1 MASYKVLG
9 LMSGTSLDGLDVA
22 YCIFSLQKGIWKFS
36 LEKAHTFKYTASTIL
51 KLSKAKEAS
60 ALELSLLSNEL
71 ATQWAKNIGDFIQN
85 NNIKADFVASHGHTI
100 FHQPEKG
107 LTVQIGNGAKLSAML
122 KLPVICDFRTT
133 DVALG
138 GQGAPLVPIGDELL
152 FSNFGYC
159 LNLGGI
165 ANISF
170 KEKNKRIAFDISACN
185 ILLNYL
191 AEKKGKKYDKNGNW
205 AKEGKTNKSL
215 LEKLNNQDYFSKKAP
230 KSLGIEWIQQNQ
242 ISIIEKSTISIED
255 KLATVSEHIAI
266 QIANSIKKTK
276 KQQSLLITGG
286 GAFNSYLISRIKH
299 HLAANITVEIPDKN
313 IISFKE
319 ALIFGFLGVLRYR
332 QEKNC
337 LQSVTGAKSDNIG
350 GCIYWF

>member
-22 YCIFSLQKGIWKFS
+22 YCIFTFQKGIWKFS
-36 LEKAHTFKYTASTIL
+36 LEKTKTYEYKPSLISR
-51 KLSKAKEAS
+51 LSKAKEIS
-60 ALELSLLSNEL
+60 GLELSLLSNEL
-71 ATQWAKNIGDFIQN
+71 AAIWANDIQNFIHN

-230 KSLGIEWIQQNQ
+230 KSLGIEWIQKNQ

-266 QIANSIKKTK
+266 QIANSIKKTQ

-286 GAFNSYLISRIKH
+286 GAFNSYLINRIKH

-319 ALIFGFLGVLRYR
+319 ALIFAFLGVLRFR

-337 LQSVTGAKSDNIG
+337 LKSVTGAKSDTIG